1 MNPMNLLEQMLRSGA
16 GALSGVGQTASG
28 RKDLLV
34 GAAGGGLLGL
44 LIGSRRGRSI
54 GGKVLKVGSIAA
66 LGALAYHAYQQH
78 QARQGASAPAAPG
91 TPATAPL
98 AALPAP
104 QAEAQG
110 RALLKAMIAAAKSD
124 GHVDDR
130 ERELLEVEVQ
140 RLPDPELRAWVDSEL
155 RRPLDPADV
164 AAGIG
169 SPERAA
175 EIYLASVVVTDEQTP
190 MERAYLDA
198 LARSLKLPP
207 DLQADLEAQARAA

>member
-1 MNPMNLLEQMLRSGA
+1 MDAMKMLEQMLRSGA
-16 GALSGVGQTASG
+16 GALSGVGQSAAG

-44 LIGSRRGRSI
+44 LIGSRRGRSV

-66 LGALAYHAYQQH
+66 LGALAYHAYQQY
-78 QARQGASAPAAPG
+78 QSRQGAGAVPAGPM
-91 TPATAPL
+91 ATPL

-130 ERELLEVEVQ
+130 ERELLDVELQ
-140 RLPDPELRAWVDSEL
+140 RLPDPDLRAWVDAEL

-164 AAGIG
+164 AAGVDT
-169 SPERAA
+169 PERAA

-207 DLQADLEAQARAA
+207 ELQADLEAQARAA

>member
-1 MNPMNLLEQMLRSGA
+1 MDAMKMLEQMLRTGA
-16 GALSGVGQTASG
+16 GTLSGVGQTAAG

-44 LIGSRRGRSI
+44 LIGNRRGRAI

-66 LGALAYHAYQQH
+66 LGALAYHAYQQY
-78 QARQGASAPAAPG
+78 QSRQGAAATG
-91 TPATAPL
+91 GAMATPL

-130 ERELLEVEVQ
+130 EREMLDVELQ
-140 RLPDPELRAWVDSEL
+140 RLPDPDLRAWVDAEL

-164 AAGIG
+164 AAGIDT
-169 SPERAA
+169 PERAA

-198 LARSLKLPP
+198 LARSLKLQPE
-207 DLQADLEAQARAA
+207 LQAELEAQARAS

>member
-78 QARQGASAPAAPG
+78 QARQGAATPAAPG
-91 TPATAPL
+91 GAAAAPL

-104 QAEAQG
+104 LAEAQG

-130 ERELLEVEVQ
+130 ERELLEVELQ
-140 RLPDPELRAWVDSEL
+140 RLPDPELRAWVDAEL

-164 AAGIG
+164 AAGVDT
-169 SPERAA
+169 PERAA
-175 EIYLASVVVTDEQTP
+175 EVYLASVVVADEQTP

>member
-1 MNPMNLLEQMLRSGA
+1 
-16 GALSGVGQTASG
+16 V
-28 RKDLLV
+28 
-34 GAAGGGLLGL
+34 AAPTG
-44 LIGSRRGRSI
+44 
-54 GGKVLKVGSIAA
+54 
-66 LGALAYHAYQQH
+66 
-78 QARQGASAPAAPG
+78 PAA
-91 TPATAPL
+91 TPL

-130 ERELLEVEVQ
+130 ERELLDVELQ
-140 RLPDPELRAWVDSEL
+140 RLPDPDLRAWVDAEL

-164 AAGIG
+164 AAGIDT
-169 SPERAA
+169 PERAA

-207 DLQADLEAQARAA
+207 ELQADLEAQARAA